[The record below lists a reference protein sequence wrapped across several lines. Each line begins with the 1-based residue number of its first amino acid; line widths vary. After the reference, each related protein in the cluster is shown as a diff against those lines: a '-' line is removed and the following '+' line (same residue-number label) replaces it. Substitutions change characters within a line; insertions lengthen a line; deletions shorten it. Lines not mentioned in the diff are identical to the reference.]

1 MTGGPIMHMP
11 PMAAAVV
18 FVSFFETTAIAA
30 DPTAIRE
37 KEQAARIGQLKSMLT
52 DEDPSVRVA
61 AFQSMALFP
70 KRTASGKRCQ
80 SLLP

>member
-1 MTGGPIMHMP
+1 
-11 PMAAAVV
+11 MAAAVV

-30 DPTAIRE
+30 DPTAIR
-37 KEQAARIGQLKSMLT
+37 EQAARIGQLKSMLT

-70 KRTASGKRCQ
+70 RLSSR
-80 SLLP
+80 